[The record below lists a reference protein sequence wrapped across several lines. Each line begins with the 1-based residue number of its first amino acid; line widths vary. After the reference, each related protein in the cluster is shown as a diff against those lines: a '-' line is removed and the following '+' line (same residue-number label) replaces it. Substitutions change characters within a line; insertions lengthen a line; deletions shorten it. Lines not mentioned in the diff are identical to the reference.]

1 MKNNP
6 IINLFLFLVISNLSA
21 KIIIKDISLQGN
33 NLIKNSQIKQVIQ
46 SNSGDELNLEL
57 LYEDCKRI
65 SDLYEEKGFYNVV
78 INLPKVIPQNND
90 AYVTIQIEEKEEIYF
105 NEIEVEGNS
114 YISNEKLRNG
124 ITELNSGF
132 YLNETQKVLSQ
143 LIDFYAN
150 RGFLFAS
157 AKVKKISVKMDKYSL
172 IIKIDEGKYC
182 RFQNFRFKG
191 NKITKGRSILKIARI
206 KHIKKYNLKK
216 LKMIEENLRKKE
228 YILKAKTIP
237 LDCENLLI
245 RIEEGNMTKIAGVLG
260 YDNKRKTNKFAGYFE
275 LGFANLF
282 GTDRKFEFLWES
294 LTEYNS
300 LVRLYYFDSGLYDYP
315 FSGDIQVERETQDST
330 YIRTSLTTNL
340 YYNTL
345 NYKVGIMFGFDDY
358 FPGSRRPI
366 LVEKNLDRKV
376 GTVALYDNVDYQINP
391 KSGLHI
397 RFLYYWLFD
406 SFKKISKSKDV
417 TELSI
422 TKYEQILDNFV
433 LSLSLNGKNKENRD
447 LESYHYFKLGGNK
460 DLRGFNEDQFI
471 GYRIGWSN
479 LELRYLLTRES
490 RFFIFTDYGYAEYM
504 DSDKKKVINDLFGFG
519 VGLRIK
525 TQIGILGIDYGFN
538 YSDGELQNP
547 LEGIIHFGLET
558 NF

>member
-1 MKNNP
+1 
-6 IINLFLFLVISNLSA
+6 
-21 KIIIKDISLQGN
+21 
-33 NLIKNSQIKQVIQ
+33 
-46 SNSGDELNLEL
+46 
-57 LYEDCKRI
+57 
-65 SDLYEEKGFYNVV
+65 
-78 INLPKVIPQNND
+78 
-90 AYVTIQIEEKEEIYF
+90 
-105 NEIEVEGNS
+105 
-114 YISNEKLRNG
+114 
-124 ITELNSGF
+124 
-132 YLNETQKVLSQ
+132 
-143 LIDFYAN
+143 
-150 RGFLFAS
+150 
-157 AKVKKISVKMDKYSL
+157 
-172 IIKIDEGKYC
+172 
-182 RFQNFRFKG
+182 
-191 NKITKGRSILKIARI
+191 
-206 KHIKKYNLKK
+206 
-216 LKMIEENLRKKE
+216 
-228 YILKAKTIP
+228 
-237 LDCENLLI
+237 
-245 RIEEGNMTKIAGVLG
+245 
-260 YDNKRKTNKFAGYFE
+260 
-275 LGFANLF
+275 
-282 GTDRKFEFLWES
+282 
-294 LTEYNS
+294 
-300 LVRLYYFDSGLYDYP
+300 
-315 FSGDIQVERETQDST
+315 
-330 YIRTSLTTNL
+330 
-340 YYNTL
+340 
-345 NYKVGIMFGFDDY
+345 MFGFDDY